1 MKQKIVFLG
10 DLFYDYDY
18 IAEDMQKIASWIKE
32 NNYVTIVNLEGV
44 ICNSHST
51 GVPIKKRGPN
61 LHGTKTTIDVLKALN
76 VKGVC
81 LANNHMMDFGKEG
94 LEYTIEC
101 LDSAGIKHTGAG
113 KNIKEALKPMEIEVN
128 NQKVRIFN
136 YGWDVEE
143 TVYAKEN
150 LSGCAPRIN
159 KLVIETINDN
169 SQDVD
174 KKVVCMHWGFEYN
187 RLPMPYDIDLAHTMI
202 YQNIDLIIGHHPHNI
217 QPKEDFENSRIYY
230 SLGNFYFGSR
240 RSRYKRIFKENIKN
254 QSDYGL
260 IVIWDI
266 ENGTFE
272 EKYIVYDHEKKES
285 SLSDYEEYIL
295 ENISNVDYNGRNY
308 YKSAKKRKLKINPIL
323 GTDELKNKQ
332 KIQVLYNRYKFR
344 AFIKKLIRR

>member
-1 MKQKIVFLG
+1 MA
-10 DLFYDYDY
+10 
-18 IAEDMQKIASWIKE
+18 AE
-32 NNYVTIVNLEGV
+32 
-44 ICNSHST
+44 
-51 GVPIKKRGPN
+51 
-61 LHGTKTTIDVLKALN
+61 ALTR
-76 VKGVC
+76 VKGFSD
-81 LANNHMMDFGKEG
+81 LTSHFLPLPSHFSPRQTG
-94 LEYTIEC
+94 L
-101 LDSAGIKHTGAG
+101 
-113 KNIKEALKPMEIEVN
+113 
-128 NQKVRIFN
+128 
-136 YGWDVEE
+136 
-143 TVYAKEN
+143 
-150 LSGCAPRIN
+150 
-159 KLVIETINDN
+159 
-169 SQDVD
+169 
-174 KKVVCMHWGFEYN
+174 
-187 RLPMPYDIDLAHTMI
+187 
-202 YQNIDLIIGHHPHNI
+202 
-217 QPKEDFENSRIYY
+217 QPTRSCVA
-230 SLGNFYFGSR
+230 SR